1 MARATPL
8 GPDDRRATILAATES
23 LIVAQG
29 GSVSTRAIAKAAG
42 IAEGTIFRVFPT
54 KEAIVDAIFADAFDR
69 TAFLEELAGL
79 STADPLETRMERV
92 VAILQ
97 RRSRRI
103 MALFGALGFRRP
115 PGMDDHKPKAKPH
128 SDPALAG
135 IAALLEPDRDRLRV
149 APLEAARL
157 MQSLG
162 IALSMPMLSNHPDY
176 APETIVDLILNGV
189 AHRDTGAADGGTEP
203 C

>member
-8 GPDDRRATILAATES
+8 RPEDRRAAILAATEQ

-29 GSVSTRAIAKAAG
+29 GSVNTRAIAEAAG

-54 KEAIVDAIFADAFDR
+54 KEAIIDAIFADAFDR
-69 TAFLEELAGL
+69 GAFLIELAELG
-79 STADPLETRMERV
+79 TTHPLEARMERV

-115 PGMDDHKPKAKPH
+115 PGMEDHKPKPH
-128 SDPALAG
+128 SDPSLAA

-162 IALSMPMLSNHPDY
+162 IALSMPMLSNHPEY
-176 APETIVDLILNGV
+176 SAETVVDLILNGV
-189 AHRDTGAADGGTEP
+189 ARRDTRAAEGSVS

>member
-1 MARATPL
+1 M
-8 GPDDRRATILAATES
+8 AATEQ

-29 GSVSTRAIAKAAG
+29 GSVSTRAIAEAAG
-42 IAEGTIFRVFPT
+42 IAEGTIFRVFAT
-54 KEAIVDAIFADAFDR
+54 KEAIFDAIFADAFDR
-69 TAFLEELAGL
+69 TAFVGELGEL
-79 STADPLETRMERV
+79 DRDNPLEVRMAQV
-92 VAILQ
+92 VAMLQ

-115 PGMDDHKPKAKPH
+115 PGMDEPKPKART
-128 SDPALAG
+128 DPSLAA
-135 IAALLEPDRDRLRV
+135 IAALLEPNRGRLRV

-162 IALSMPMLSNHPDY
+162 IALSMPMLTEQPDY
-176 APETIVDLILNGV
+176 SAETVVDLILNGV
-189 AHRDTGAADGGTEP
+189 ARRDAAPAEGSLP